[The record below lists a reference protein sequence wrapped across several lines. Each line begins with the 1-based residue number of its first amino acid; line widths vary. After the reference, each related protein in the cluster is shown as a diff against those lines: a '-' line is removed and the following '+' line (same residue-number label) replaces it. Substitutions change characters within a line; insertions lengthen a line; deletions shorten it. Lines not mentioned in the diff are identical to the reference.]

1 MSDSPENYSNDQNIG
16 LVARWSRLFIKN
28 SKITS
33 LIVIAILL
41 GGLFSVLTINR
52 EGFTEVN
59 IPITIIN
66 TQIPGATSSDVEK
79 KVTLEIEEAV
89 SGIDKVESVESV
101 SSNSF
106 SSVVVEFDFNV
117 DLDKKVQ
124 EVKSAISSAELP
136 EQAESPK
143 VNQIA
148 AGSTSML
155 INVIGDYKPAKLKE
169 LAEETEKHVRDID
182 GVSEINIHGGS
193 ARDVKII
200 VDLDK
205 LNKKGILFS
214 DIKEAIAA
222 KNISMP
228 GGTLNSEGQE
238 LGIEVSHELND
249 IDEIKDI
256 IVGQEGGQSNL
267 QSLGGAAALAQAAKP
282 KSVKLGDVAKV
293 EKGQE
298 DEELIQRSGYVQGGK
313 SISDGSVTIE
323 VRKKS
328 TADTTVLSDKLRD
341 LLVELDEKDTIADD
355 VRFEVVFDGADMVN
369 RELEDLGR
377 SGWQGLLVILL
388 TLMIF
393 ISWRA
398 SLLISFV
405 IPLVL
410 LSVLLVFKLIG
421 FTLNIITV
429 FALILTFGIVVDNA
443 IVVVESIQ
451 HHLNLGRKRFEAS
464 ITALSE
470 VGTALFTATLTTII
484 VFVPMIFIGG
494 VMGEFI
500 KYIPY
505 TVITAIASSFFIAV
519 TIIPLVAGRFV
530 RASASAKVKG
540 DRVLKEHEIKHWKI
554 IDIYGNFMKKALSK
568 NSWMLVIIF
577 VAVVLLGFSLSIPIT
592 GKIKSS
598 TFPPQDSEYIT
609 ASIDFPR
616 GTPFAKRDKIT
627 RDVEEHIKAT
637 DGFMNYSFFNPNSL
651 LMGGRNQT
659 LYIGLGDPRNRTITS
674 FDVADNL
681 REKFK
686 DVEGANIRIKQ
697 QSAGPPESDFP
708 ILFQVNG
715 DNLKDLKNAAK
726 EAGDYLK
733 ELDDVRLVN
742 DGVEGETEPQIKVQL
757 DKKKMKDENVVP
769 VMAAAVVRNI
779 FAMES
784 VAKIRPEDTGET
796 INLNLLTEKK
806 FRDSNKDL
814 EKTKVPKADGS
825 TIELKKIAKIT
836 EVNELASINKY
847 DGKRYIKVQAEL
859 KEGTE
864 AASVEKK
871 IKNFLSDDKL
881 EDLGLEKDAVS
892 FRGEVMANAEAL
904 DKIFIMLL
912 LALIFVYIIL
922 VAQFNSFFQPL
933 IIVMAVPLA
942 LIGVFPALLI
952 TGNVLSFLANV
963 GVVALVGIVVNDAI
977 VFIDYA
983 NQLYSRDN
991 DFVQALI
998 TAGQVRFKP
1007 ILSTSITTIGGVLPL
1022 ALVSDFWGPIGMAII
1037 GGLAFSTIGT
1047 LVVIPAAYTFLHNT
1061 FGSIA
1066 KALGR

>member
-1 MSDSPENYSNDQNIG
+1 MSNNPENSYDDQNINF
-16 LVARWSRLFIKN
+16 VARWSRVFIKN

-41 GGLFSVLTINR
+41 GGMFSALSINR
-52 EGFTEVN
+52 EGFSEVS
-59 IPITIIN
+59 IPIAFIN
-66 TQIPGATSSDVEK
+66 TQMPGATSSDVEK
-79 KVTLEIEEAV
+79 KVTLEVEEAI

-106 SSVVVEFDFNV
+106 SSVVVEFNFNV
-117 DLDKKVQ
+117 DLDKKIQ
-124 EVKSAISSAELP
+124 EVKSALSSVELP

-143 VNQIA
+143 VEQVA

-155 INVIGDYKPAKLKE
+155 VNVIGDYNPAKLKE
-169 LAEETEKHVRDID
+169 FAEETEKHIKNID
-182 GVSEINIHGGS
+182 GVSEVNIHGGS
-193 ARDVKII
+193 ARDVKIT

-228 GGTLNSEGQE
+228 GGTLKAKGQE

-256 IVGQEGGQSNL
+256 IVGQEGGQSNI
-267 QSLGGAAALAQAAKP
+267 QALGGAAAMAQAAKP
-282 KSVKLGDVAKV
+282 KSVKLKDVAKV

-298 DEELIQRSGYVQGGK
+298 DEELIQRSGYVLDGK
-313 SISDGSVTIE
+313 SLSDGSVTIE
-323 VRKKS
+323 IRKKA
-328 TADTTVLSDKLRD
+328 TADLTVLSDKLRE
-341 LLVELDEKDTIADD
+341 LFVELDEKNTISGDI
-355 VRFEVVFDGADMVN
+355 RFEIVFDGAEMVN
-369 RELEDLGR
+369 RMLEDLGQ

-410 LSVLLVFKLIG
+410 LSVILIFKLIG

-464 ITALSE
+464 FAALSE
-470 VGTALFTATLTTII
+470 VGTALFSATLTTII

-494 VMGEFI
+494 IMGEFI

-519 TIIPLVAGRFV
+519 TVIPLVAGRFV
-530 RASASAKVKG
+530 RPSGFAKVKSN
-540 DRVLKEHEIKHWKI
+540 RVLKEHEIKHWKI
-554 IDIYGNFMKKALSK
+554 IDFYGNFMKKVLAK
-568 NSWMLVIIF
+568 NSLMLLIILI
-577 VAVVLLGFSLSIPIT
+577 AVVLLGFSLSIPIT

-598 TFPPQDSEYIT
+598 TFPEQDSEYIT

-627 RDVEEHIKAT
+627 RDVEEEIKET
-637 DGFMNYSFFNPNSL
+637 EGFINYSFFNPNF
-651 LMGGRNQT
+651 LMAGGRKQN
-659 LYIGLGDPRNRTITS
+659 LYIGLGDPRDRTISS

-681 REKFK
+681 RANLKNI
-686 DVEGANIRIKQ
+686 DGADIRIKQ
-697 QSAGPPESDFP
+697 QSTGPPGSDFP
-708 ILFQVNG
+708 ILFQLNG

-733 ELDDVRLVN
+733 ELGEVRLVKN
-742 DGVEGETEPQIKVQL
+742 GVSGETEPQIKVEL
-757 DKKKMKDENVVP
+757 DKKKMKDENVIP
-769 VMAAAVVRNI
+769 VQAAAIVRSI
-779 FAMES
+779 FATES
-784 VAKIRPEDTGET
+784 IAKVRLEDADET
-796 INLNLLTEKK
+796 INLNLLTGEK
-806 FRDSNKDL
+806 FRDNKNDL
-814 EKTKVPKADGS
+814 EKTKVPKVGGS
-825 TIELKKIAKIT
+825 TIELKKIAKII
-836 EVNELASINKY
+836 EVNELASINKF
-847 DGKRYIKVQAEL
+847 DGKRYIKVQADL
-859 KEGTE
+859 KKGAE

-871 IKNFLSDDKL
+871 IKNFLSADKL
-881 EDLGLEKDAVS
+881 EELGLENDAVS
-892 FRGEVMANAEAL
+892 FRGEVFANAEAM

-983 NQLYSRDN
+983 NQLYNRDN
-991 DFVQALI
+991 NFVQALI

-1047 LVVIPAAYTFLHNT
+1047 LVVIPAIYTFLRNAS
-1061 FGSIA
+1061 GSIA
-1066 KALGR
+1066 KVLGR